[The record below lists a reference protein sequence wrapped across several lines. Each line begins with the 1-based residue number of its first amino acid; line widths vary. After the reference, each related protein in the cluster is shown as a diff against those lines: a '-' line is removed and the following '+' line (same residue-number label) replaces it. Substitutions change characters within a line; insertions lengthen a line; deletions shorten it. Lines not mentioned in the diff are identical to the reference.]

1 MKSLHFILLVC
12 LVAAFTYSC
21 TSDKPQ
27 APTKTISPTRN
38 GFASGEIA
46 KYIKV
51 VNEPDTLTFV
61 EGDRNSVFK
70 IDEILLKVKL
80 RLARKPSSSVIPDGI
95 SSYDINF
102 IYEDG
107 SSRTATPLYVQLIDD
122 AGAEITTLA
131 LQESYNKEIQDL
143 LMGKIGDEV
152 TVIFESQLGASKERF
167 DKTVKFKP
175 GSTSGISIKDGSD
188 DSDSTS
194 ATGSSHPVE
203 TSASLAETLETYGEL
218 VEQIDEMI
226 DKIGEGVGVFDVQQV
241 IDKAE
246 ELSKKLDG
254 AQNDLSESDVQKLLE
269 LESKMV
275 NLSAKMVGKTTKAML
290 GM

>member
-1 MKSLHFILLVC
+1 MKSLHFILWVC

-38 GFASGEIA
+38 GFASGKIA
-46 KYIKV
+46 KYINV

-70 IDEILLKVKL
+70 IDKILLKVKL
-80 RLARKPSSSVIPDGI
+80 RLASKPSSSVIPDGI

-107 SSRTATPLYVQLIDD
+107 SRTATPLYVQLIDD

-152 TVIFESQLGASKERF
+152 TVIFESQLGTSKERF

-203 TSASLAETLETYGEL
+203 TSANLAETLETYGEL

-275 NLSAKMVGKTTKAML
+275 NLYAKMVGKTTKAML